1 MDSGKDEGLAAMKEM
16 AFNGAAKGLAKSVE
30 KYLVDFPKEAMKS
43 VLAAVDT
50 SLGNILA
57 DHNELL
63 VKCPGQ
69 EWEAKELAPASAE
82 VDGGAA
88 AEKMDAS
95 DRLADLAHAVDA
107 LKLALDLDEDEPG
120 MLSSIDVLVSLGRF
134 SGEEHFVWWREK
146 LES

>member
-1 MDSGKDEGLAAMKEM
+1 MKEM

-50 SLGNILA
+50 SLGNILG

-63 VKCPGQ
+63 AKCPGQ
-69 EWEAKELAPASAE
+69 EWEAKEFAP
-82 VDGGAA
+82 AA
-88 AEKMDAS
+88 AEVGGSGAPKEVAN
-95 DRLADLAHAVDA
+95 DRMADLTHAVDA

-120 MLSSIDVLVSLGRF
+120 MFR
-134 SGEEHFVWWREK
+134 
-146 LES
+146 